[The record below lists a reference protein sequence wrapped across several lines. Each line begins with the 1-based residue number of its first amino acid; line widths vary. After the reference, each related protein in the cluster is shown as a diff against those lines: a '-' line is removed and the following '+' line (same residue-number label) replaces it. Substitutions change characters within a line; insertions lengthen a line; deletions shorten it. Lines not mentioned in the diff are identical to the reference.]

1 MPSLIPKNNE
11 VIIIMTRKDYYKILG
26 VDRNADSRTIKKAYK
41 RLALKYHPDVNKNPD
56 ATEKFKEITEA
67 YAVLS
72 DPDKRRKYDLMG
84 FESLNDFTQEDLIMT
99 VNLDKIFKGIEYALN
114 LEKKYGIISELVNFG
129 LKHATNHGG
138 RGKSK
143 VFGKIYQHR
152 HRKGWKK

>member
-1 MPSLIPKNNE
+1 
-11 VIIIMTRKDYYKILG
+11 MTRKDYYKILG

-99 VNLDKIFKGIEYALN
+99 VNLDKIFKGVEYALN
-114 LEKKYGIISELVNFG
+114 LEKSME
-129 LKHATNHGG
+129 
-138 RGKSK
+138 
-143 VFGKIYQHR
+143 
-152 HRKGWKK
+152 